1 MSSNNI
7 NSTAINLNSTGNAIV
22 DAAIYTSSLSDT
34 QEIILSFVP
43 LLTSLL
49 SAIGSATIIYMIAIT
64 KRTTQQHNSSSNNN
78 RNPSTPMSS
87 YHRILFGLSCSDLLM
102 SVVISLQPF
111 LGHSDNPE
119 RFTLNSTRI
128 WAIGNGATCSVLGF
142 WQHISSM
149 NVWYNGMLSVYFL
162 LSVKFGIRQ
171 RDLSRHY
178 EPYMHL
184 ISIGIPLVTASIGA
198 GLGIYDEQSVGIG
211 CYISNYPKGCVYKE
225 SERVALSLGG
235 DGDDDSSLPP
245 LCSDDAIMLLMVAL
259 PTAVIFLSTLI
270 NHLLVYCHVRNTIK
284 RSMAYLSSYQQQN
297 QNQSCAMEF
306 STASLAPTQ
315 RSSRRSQTDRYVER
329 IRAVGTQAILYVS
342 AFIVTL
348 TPTVILKSMDLRPKD
363 ENRIFV
369 LLVTRLC
376 SHCKISS
383 FIYIRPS
390 NIRQSPRRIS

>member
-1 MSSNNI
+1 
-7 NSTAINLNSTGNAIV
+7 
-22 DAAIYTSSLSDT
+22 
-34 QEIILSFVP
+34 
-43 LLTSLL
+43 
-49 SAIGSATIIYMIAIT
+49 
-64 KRTTQQHNSSSNNN
+64 
-78 RNPSTPMSS
+78 MSS

-369 LLVTRLC
+369 LLVTQATLLPLQGFFNF
-376 SHCKISS
+376 
-383 FIYIRPS
+383 FIYVRPTYVRVREEFPSENIVWAHRRALYGAKVHPTDSGDESTPSPS
-390 NIRQSPRRIS
+390 NSKNKKRDY